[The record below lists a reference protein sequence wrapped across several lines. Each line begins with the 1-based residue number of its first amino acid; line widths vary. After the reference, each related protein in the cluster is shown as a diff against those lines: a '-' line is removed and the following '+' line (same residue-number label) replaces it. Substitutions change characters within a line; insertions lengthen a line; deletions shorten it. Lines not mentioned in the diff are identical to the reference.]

1 MREKQLWIS
10 CEKKLSLWSESID
23 KKVNRVSKIKL
34 KLHMASR
41 RWTWVQQLVRFRRL
55 ELYIRLSHNEFSVS
69 QMKIRGNV
77 QARVVHTLDSA
88 IHRINHYLA
97 DKCYGNRTIAL
108 STKKGF
114 IQWIALRTFWVPGNW
129 GHFYFSFFFYFS
141 FDSFFLF
148 FFGNYAISYSFETLF
163 MKWSHRFFLS
173 NLHNSIAV
181 LKLRL
186 PWLPAVLKS

>member
-148 FFGNYAISYSFETLF
+148 FFSELRNQLFLWNFVHEMISSV
-163 MKWSHRFFLS
+163 FFFVEF
-173 NLHNSIAV
+173 A
-181 LKLRL
+181 
-186 PWLPAVLKS
+186 